1 MKQIAIRLPE
11 DMIKAVDRI
20 VEDRYGQADRSAVF
34 RELVS
39 QALEVRGVRK

>member
-11 DMIKAVDRI
+11 DMIKAVDQI

-39 QALEVRGVRK
+39 QALATRARK